1 MDAAE
6 RGRLSYKRKGK
17 TESEEQKGM
26 GHRAVIKILARIGG
40 GTFPWRH
47 RREDGAGWVQMS
59 PKVVRS

>member
-1 MDAAE
+1 MNH
-6 RGRLSYKRKGK
+6 KRKGK